1 MTITA
6 THRARYEATRERC
19 RTAREARTRARTAHE
34 AARQAGDDDAIGVT
48 ELALQQA
55 DLEVD
60 TADALR
66 DQLLRVLPGAVS
78 SIGVTM
84 REDPQAQATLAEIA
98 NSNVP
103 LSNYVKIGEFATA
116 EELAQMGGRAI
127 NAAVTLPAE
136 PSGGMGLG
144 VQPVAQPPLNLLDL
158 FPSIPQT
165 ERIVGWLQR
174 NGVAKAAVAP
184 HGSVKAQA
192 ALTYVDQSEEAQ
204 TVAVWVKMNRQDLA
218 DYEGVAADL
227 DQALSYGVRAEEE
240 SLLVDAIL
248 AATGIH
254 IPDFTGFTV
263 ENAIDRI
270 IVATAQQRVTGANVT
285 FAAFNPL
292 DAAVLA
298 IDKGSDGHYTFANSP
313 FGPGGPLNGV
323 SPVQS
328 PGLARGTALIG
339 DSGISAKLG
348 IRSGLA
354 VFAGQEQ
361 DDLTRNR
368 VTLLAEA
375 RVTPMVTVPSAF
387 SKVALA

>member
-19 RTAREARTRARTAHE
+19 RTAREARTRARTTLD
-34 AARQAGDDDAIGVT
+34 AARQAGDDDAVGVA
-48 ELALQQA
+48 ELAVQGA

-66 DQLLRVLPGAVS
+66 DQLLKVLPGAIS

-84 REDPQAQATLAEIA
+84 REDPQAQATLSEIA

-127 NAAVTLPAE
+127 NAAVTLPAQ
-136 PSGGMGLG
+136 PSGGQGLG
-144 VQPVAQPPLNLLDL
+144 IQPTPTPPLNLIDL
-158 FPSIPQT
+158 FPSVPQD

-174 NGVAKAAVAP
+174 SGV
-184 HGSVKAQA
+184 AQA
-192 ALTYVDQSEEAQ
+192 AVTAHGAVKPQATLTYVDKSEEAQ
-204 TVAVWVKMNRQDLA
+204 TIAVWVKMNRQDLA
-218 DYEGVAADL
+218 DYDGVAADL
-227 DQALSYGVRAEEE
+227 DVALSYGVRAEEE
-240 SLLVDAIL
+240 ELLVADIL
-248 AATGIH
+248 GATGIH

-263 ENAIDRI
+263 VNAIDRL
-270 IVATAQQRVTGANVT
+270 IVAAAQQRVTGVNVA
-285 FAAFNPL
+285 FAALHPL
-292 DAAVLA
+292 DAAALA
-298 IDKGSDGHYTFANSP
+298 IAKGSDGHYVFGASP

-323 SPVQS
+323 TPVQS
-328 PGLARGTALIG
+328 PGLTRGTALLG
-339 DSGISAKLG
+339 DSGIGAKLG

-354 VFAGQEQ
+354 VFVGQEQ
-361 DDLTRNR
+361 DDMTRNR
-368 VTLLAEA
+368 VTILCEA